1 MDVLSNEWKV
11 VFNQKTERLEFW
23 IPDRMKHPAVQ
34 LRMET
39 LSAMSFGEASQFVGE
54 RLLLLIPKYHEVF
67 KDYLWTDDG
76 NTPPKKDLH
85 ER

>member
-39 LSAMSFGEASQFVGE
+39 LSAMSFGEA
-54 RLLLLIPKYHEVF
+54 
-67 KDYLWTDDG
+67 
-76 NTPPKKDLH
+76 
-85 ER
+85 

>member
-1 MDVLSNEWKV
+1 MEVLSNEWKV
-11 VFNQKTERLEFW
+11 VFNQQTESLEFW
-23 IPDRMKHPAVQ
+23 SPKNGQRPLVE

-39 LSAMSFGEASQFVGE
+39 LAKMPFGEASQFIGE
-54 RLLLLIPKYHEVF
+54 RLLLLIPKSHEVF

-76 NTPPKKDLH
+76 NTPPKKGLH

>member
-1 MDVLSNEWKV
+1 
-11 VFNQKTERLEFW
+11 
-23 IPDRMKHPAVQ
+23 
-34 LRMET
+34 MET
-39 LSAMSFGEASQFVGE
+39 LAKMSFGEASQFVGE

>member
-11 VFNQKTERLEFW
+11 VLNKETERLEFW
-23 IPDRMKHPAVQ
+23 NPTHANWPMVEIRLD
-34 LRMET
+34 T
-39 LSAMSFGEASQFVGE
+39 LAQMSFGEASQFVGE
-54 RLLLLIPKYHEVF
+54 RLLLLIPKYREVF

-76 NTPPKKDLH
+76 NTPPKKGLH